1 MKNNSVK
8 RTIYTRIFS
17 AFLLTYLVLMAGFTF
32 FLVDREKKLAGME
45 LRTFAGHVNNNVT
58 EILQEQMNDQNQI
71 EDIVKLRKE
80 LIRHLSYLTYSGTE
94 LAIFTGDYELIFNTN
109 DYWVCSY
116 LERKE
121 GNRNYTGY
129 GYLNPWEWFDE
140 QEIKELEDYLYAEPK
155 AEKVGDLVGYTVH
168 LEGIWVD
175 NDMIIPDKI
184 RVVPMYASRFDE
196 DGNVTSFGGTHDD
209 DNVIYTSGYQDNRD
223 LPYFEHGGISGGYRP
238 DHAPQNLEELREM
251 VIDKE
256 RLKTAVQDIISL
268 SEERTKFLSYQYY
281 LAMPYKNAVYMTN
294 GEEPYS
300 EFWTAIAREVNLWDR
315 CGSTLVYVWSS
326 CLLMFIIIALI
337 LARQTHQTYK
347 RREKIEKQRREVTN
361 ALAHDLKTPLSII
374 SGYAQNL
381 MENVHTEKR
390 EHYAVNI
397 QTNVGRMDKIITD
410 MLELSR
416 LESEIFSLHFEKVSL
431 EEICRQIIER
441 YQLVCSE
448 KNIETSLEG
457 EAVIEADCRLIDRVI
472 DNFFINAVNNT
483 PDDGIIRIKISSD
496 TLEIYNS
503 GSHIPEE
510 EINAIWNPYK
520 KVDLSRSNSK
530 GTGLGLSIAR
540 GILEKHGFS
549 YGARNSDEGVLFW
562 FKFR

>member
-1 MKNNSVK
+1 
-8 RTIYTRIFS
+8 
-17 AFLLTYLVLMAGFTF
+17 
-32 FLVDREKKLAGME
+32 
-45 LRTFAGHVNNNVT
+45 
-58 EILQEQMNDQNQI
+58 
-71 EDIVKLRKE
+71 
-80 LIRHLSYLTYSGTE
+80 
-94 LAIFTGDYELIFNTN
+94 
-109 DYWVCSY
+109 
-116 LERKE
+116 
-121 GNRNYTGY
+121 
-129 GYLNPWEWFDE
+129 
-140 QEIKELEDYLYAEPK
+140 
-155 AEKVGDLVGYTVH
+155 
-168 LEGIWVD
+168 
-175 NDMIIPDKI
+175 
-184 RVVPMYASRFDE
+184 
-196 DGNVTSFGGTHDD
+196 
-209 DNVIYTSGYQDNRD
+209 
-223 LPYFEHGGISGGYRP
+223 
-238 DHAPQNLEELREM
+238 
-251 VIDKE
+251 
-256 RLKTAVQDIISL
+256 
-268 SEERTKFLSYQYY
+268 
-281 LAMPYKNAVYMTN
+281 
-294 GEEPYS
+294 
-300 EFWTAIAREVNLWDR
+300 
-315 CGSTLVYVWSS
+315 
-326 CLLMFIIIALI
+326 
-337 LARQTHQTYK
+337 
-347 RREKIEKQRREVTN
+347 EKQRREVTN

-381 MENVHTEKR
+381 MENIHTEKR
-390 EHYAVNI
+390 EHYSANI
-397 QTNVGRMDKIITD
+397 LTNVQRMDKIITD

-549 YGARNSDEGVLFW
+549 YGARNSNEGVVFW
-562 FKFR
+562 FKFD